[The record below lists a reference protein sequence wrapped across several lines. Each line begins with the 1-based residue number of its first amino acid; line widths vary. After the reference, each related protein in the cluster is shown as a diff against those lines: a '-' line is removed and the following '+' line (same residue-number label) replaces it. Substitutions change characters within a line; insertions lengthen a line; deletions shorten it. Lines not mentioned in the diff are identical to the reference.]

1 MNLFL
6 PDDPRPVHF
15 VGIAGAGMSA
25 LAGVALARGIRVTG
39 SDRDP
44 SAIEHLRTQGA
55 VVHAGH
61 DPGWVAGARAVVVS
75 AAVGDDNP
83 ELEHARA
90 LGLPV
95 IRRKEAL
102 AGLVAGGRTV
112 GIAGTHGKTTTT
124 VMATLALEAAGQQPT
139 ALAGGFVRGWGGN
152 ARPGASEWYVVE
164 ADEYDRAFL
173 ALSPSVA
180 VITNVDVD
188 HLECYGSPEALE
200 GAFVTFASGAE
211 HVLIGTAGDRTE
223 SVSHALGPRVVRF
236 GPGEPLGWAAARFE
250 PEVTTATVTFPE
262 GPTLPLR
269 LQVPGEHN
277 LRNAVG
283 ALGVVNA
290 ITGGEGLA
298 DAANALGTFTGVGR
312 RFEVLAHVAGVTVV
326 DDYAHHPAE
335 ISATLAALRQ
345 RFPDRRLVVVFQPH
359 LYSRT
364 QRLGEA
370 MGAALAHGADLS
382 IVTDVYGARET
393 PIAGV
398 DGRLVTRAVEKAGGQ
413 VRAVGSIDRA
423 YEVVRETLASGD
435 VICTLGAGDITHLG
449 RRLVLALEGSR
460 NGGPPCAA

>member
-6 PDDPRPVHF
+6 PDDPSPVHF

-25 LAGVALARGIRVTG
+25 LAGVALARGVRVTG

-44 SAIEHLRTQGA
+44 SAIDHLRAQGA
-55 VVHAGH
+55 VVHSGH
-61 DPGWVAGARAVVVS
+61 EAGWVDGARAVVVS
-75 AAVGDDNP
+75 AAVAEDHA
-83 ELEHARA
+83 ELERARA

-124 VMATLALEAAGQQPT
+124 VMATLALEATGRRPT
-139 ALAGGFVRGWGGN
+139 ALAGGFVRAWGGN
-152 ARPGASEWYVVE
+152 ARPGESEWYVVE

-188 HLECYGSPEALE
+188 HLECYGTPEALD
-200 GAFVTFASGAE
+200 GAFVTFASPAD
-211 HVLIGTAGDRTE
+211 HVLVGTTGERTG
-223 SVSHALGPRVVRF
+223 SVARALGRRVVRF
-236 GPGEPLGWAAARFE
+236 GPGEDLGWREARFE
-250 PEVTTATVTFPE
+250 PEVTTALVTFPA
-262 GPTLPLR
+262 GPALPLR
-269 LQVPGEHN
+269 LRVPGEHN

-290 ITGGEGLA
+290 VTDGEGLA
-298 DAANALGTFTGVGR
+298 AAVDALASFTGVGR
-312 RFEVLAHVAGVTVV
+312 RFEVLGDAAGVTVV

-364 QRLGEA
+364 QRFGEE
-370 MGAALAHGADLS
+370 MGAALARGADLA
-382 IVTDVYGARET
+382 IVTDVYPARET

-398 DGRLVTRAVEKAGGQ
+398 DGRLVTRAAERAGGR
-413 VRAVGSIDRA
+413 VRFVEGPEEAQDAVRDI
-423 YEVVRETLASGD
+423 LAPGD

-449 RRLVLALEGSR
+449 RRLLLALEGSR
-460 NGGPPCAA
+460 TGGSPCAE

>member
-6 PDDPRPVHF
+6 PDDPRPLHF

-25 LAGVALARGIRVTG
+25 LAGVALARGVRVSG

-44 SAIEHLRTQGA
+44 SSVEHLRAQGA
-55 VVHAGH
+55 VVHGGH
-61 DPGWVAGARAVVVS
+61 DPVWVDGARAVVVS

-83 ELEHARA
+83 ELQRART

-112 GIAGTHGKTTTT
+112 GVAGTHGKTTTT
-124 VMATLALEAAGQQPT
+124 VMATLALEAAGQRPT
-139 ALAGGFVRGWGGN
+139 ALAGGFVGAWGGN
-152 ARPGASEWYVVE
+152 ARSGASEWYVVE

-200 GAFVTFASGAE
+200 GAFVTFASRAGC
-211 HVLIGTAGDRTE
+211 VLVGTTGERTE
-223 SVSHALGPRVVRF
+223 SVARTLGPRIVRF
-236 GPGEPLGWAAARFE
+236 GPGAPLGWHEAQFG

-262 GPTLPLR
+262 GLSLPLR
-269 LQVPGEHN
+269 LRVPGEHN

-290 ITGGEGLA
+290 VTGGEGLA
-298 DAANALGTFTGVGR
+298 EAAHALENFTGVGR
-312 RFEVLAHVAGVTVV
+312 RFEVVGEVAGVTVV

-364 QRLGEA
+364 QRLGDA
-370 MGAALAHGADLS
+370 MGEALAAGADLA
-382 IVTDVYGARET
+382 IVTDVYAAREA

-398 DGRLVTRAVEKAGGQ
+398 DGRLVAGAAERAGGR
-413 VRAVGSIDRA
+413 VRFVATLDQARDAI
-423 YEVVRETLASGD
+423 RETLAPGD

-449 RRLVLALEGSR
+449 RSLVSVLAGLQK
-460 NGGPPCAA
+460 GGPPCAV